1 LTSLNKFGL
10 SEATYG
16 SLKNAL
22 NIRRSAEKKKRL
34 AIIIYA
40 SALLGIGPAVILAIT
55 FVGNQPSAAALDAQK
70 PEINISSPS
79 NNVTINGPHSGV
91 AITVVGEAMD
101 PGSGIQKVEVR
112 FIGAASKTPYQ
123 MANPSSPQNW
133 SAWSFERALPAPGI
147 YDIRAKATDNAGN
160 EQWSTIKVRVSPAT

>member
-1 LTSLNKFGL
+1 M

-16 SLKNAL
+16 SLENAF

-34 AIIIYA
+34 EIIIYA
-40 SALLGIGPAVILAIT
+40 SALLGIGPVVILAIT
-55 FVGNQPSAAALDAQK
+55 FLAYQPSAAALDAQK

-79 NNVTINGPHSGV
+79 NYVTITGPQSGV

-101 PGSGIQKVEVR
+101 PSSGIQKVEVR
-112 FIGAASKTPYQ
+112 FISAASKTPYQ

-133 SAWSFERALPAPGI
+133 STWTFERALPTPGT
-147 YDIRAKATDNAGN
+147 YDISAKATDNAGN
-160 EQWSTIKVRVSPAT
+160 EQWSTIKVTVSPGT